1 MSGVRIELLDA
12 CDALDVIH
20 YLFEDDIIVSTGE
33 QSEARD
39 SLRRN
44 IYPNLYNVPYKYGSS
59 GSSTTTDFSNLDPA
73 FGDEDEAPV
82 PVDPFARSNA
92 TKPNIP
98 LTTFDPDAAQ
108 PFGSLLDPPVG

>member
-44 IYPNLYNVPYKYGSS
+44 IYPNLYNVPY
-59 GSSTTTDFSNLDPA
+59 
-73 FGDEDEAPV
+73 
-82 PVDPFARSNA
+82 

-98 LTTFDPDAAQ
+98 LTKFDPDAAQ